1 MEVCADTIHKQ
12 LPTIDLNSAKE
23 LILKARK
30 NKTTS
35 FLKEFTRKEIEQ
47 LFISMCIALDIKNFD
62 DEEDAYEDAEDGQ
75 FKAPDLTPVSTT
87 VTKPLSDKGKGTP
100 IDGEIND
107 VNIVT
112 NKNVINMKSKGVCR
126 AYKQRVCSFG
136 KKGEGCPF
144 AHPPKCQ
151 TFCDFGLSKFNPN
164 GCDQTKCNLL
174 HPNLCKKAIKDGTCF
189 KKDCKYH
196 HFKGTKRTPPKTN
209 TTNFNHQIPPKTN
222 TTNINYPTP
231 PKTNTTNFNYPPPV
245 PPPQTLNSQQ
255 DTDKMTSFLL
265 MEVGKLME
273 KLEKRVEDR
282 LGSIFPHLQI
292 TPTQVSQLQ
301 PPPPPQFQHSQPPQ
315 TFRTPQVSQPQFFQP
330 PAMYQHPNPP

>member
-1 MEVCADTIHKQ
+1 MECLYEYILKINDKWDIDEARSVFQKGQKSAFKPLLKEQ
-12 LPTIDLNSAKE
+12 LIDIIILMCKALTEQEIDVMGEENTENMTTAPTEDAKE
-23 LILKARK
+23 SSKR
-30 NKTTS
+30 
-35 FLKEFTRKEIEQ
+35 
-47 LFISMCIALDIKNFD
+47 
-62 DEEDAYEDAEDGQ
+62 
-75 FKAPDLTPVSTT
+75 
-87 VTKPLSDKGKGTP
+87 TP
-100 IDGEIND
+100 IDGELND

-265 MEVGKLME
+265 TEVGKLME

-292 TPTQVSQLQ
+292 TPTKVSQLQ
-301 PPPPPQFQHSQPPQ
+301 PPTPPQFQHSQPPQ

-330 PAMYQHPNPP
+330 PAMYQHPNPH